1 MPALAIALLA
11 AALAGFSR
19 GFAAFGTAMIYV
31 PLLTLAY
38 DTQTA
43 VVTLFLVD
51 LVPALPMLV
60 KAAPHCDR
68 PTMAWMA
75 LGAAALS
82 PLGVAVLVVAD
93 AARSQLAL
101 GLVLVAAVALMA
113 FRPDLRLRS
122 TPLNGITAGAVSG
135 FAGGLCGIFGPPAM
149 VYLLGRGVDA
159 RHTRADAIVFL
170 TGESYVLGAT
180 YLFYGLYSWWYLEL
194 ALILLPVYALTTWWG
209 AHSFKGVGE
218 ASYRRALLALLG
230 LVSALLVVRAGL
242 ALVA

>member
-38 DTQTA
+38 DARTA

-51 LVPALPMLV
+51 IVPGVPMLI
-60 KAAPHCDR
+60 KAAPDCDR
-68 PTMAWMA
+68 RSMAWMA

-82 PLGVAVLVVAD
+82 PVGVALLVIAD

-101 GLVLVAAVALMA
+101 GLVLVAAVSLMA
-113 FRPDLRLRS
+113 FRPGLRLRS

-149 VYLLGRGVDA
+149 IYLIGRGVDA
-159 RHTRADAIVFL
+159 RRTRADTIVFL
-170 TGESYVLGAT
+170 TGESYLLGAT
-180 YLFYGLYSWWYLEL
+180 YLVYGLYSWWYLEL
-194 ALILLPVYALTTWWG
+194 ALLLLPVYGLATWWG
-209 AHSFKGVGE
+209 AHSFRGVGE
-218 ASYRRALLALLG
+218 ATYRRVLLALLG

-242 ALVA
+242 ALAA